1 MKFRIRQLNI
11 RVSENRTVLMYL
23 QSKCLPADKPMV
35 VDSGH
40 WWVAY
45 CEDKPAGFAALSRSS
60 QWINAGYM
68 CRAGVLPAY
77 QGHGLQ
83 KRLIQARINKARSL
97 NWEWLVT
104 DTTQNPASS
113 NSLIS
118 MGFKLYEPTVA
129 WGYKNSLYWRLN
141 VLEGRN
147 NAVCRARSKKTEA

>member
-1 MKFRIRQLNI
+1 MKFIIRQLNI

-23 QSKCLPADKPMV
+23 QSKCLPADKPMA

-40 WWVAY
+40 WWIAY
-45 CEDKPAGFAALSRSS
+45 CEDKPVGFAALCRSA

-68 CRAGVLPAY
+68 CRAGVLPDY

-83 KRLIQARINKARSL
+83 KRFIQARIKKARTL

-147 NAVCRARSKKTEA
+147 NAVCRPRSKKTEA